1 MKNNIKALQL
11 VEQGLSVKTVS
22 KLTESQINTLH
33 SRLVKEQTSQSGV
46 EQRRVVKD
54 ITKVTDAALSN
65 PNGAQINMT
74 GPKKVKKVP
83 GGVEISDGYDLEKGG
98 DEVTQ
103 DRKQV
108 GPSTDDGFGDYSD
121 GTGEFTEGT
130 KKKKEQSP
138 WAICTAQLGKEFKTT
153 KRSEW
158 SSKQT
163 AKYERCVQDVKS
175 SLKEGKNPLSLFL
188 ENQIMKIVEK
198 NLPPKITKGDLV
210 NYLNEQGPAVAPT
223 KPKTKPDTKPAPKPK
238 PAHPGKKPNEGPNPG
253 PKATKKEVD
262 EQGPA
267 VAPTKP
273 GTKPSTKPGTK
284 PAPKP
289 KPAHPGRNPNPG
301 ENPSPKAVSPD
312 DAKDKVID
320 VIMNLLQK

>member
-33 SRLVKEQTSQSGV
+33 SRLVKEQTSQPGV

-54 ITKVTDAALSN
+54 VTRVTDAALSN
-65 PNGAQINMT
+65 PSGAQVNMT

-121 GTGEFTEGT
+121 GTGEFTEGK

-223 KPKTKPDTKPAPKPK
+223 KPTTKPTTKPGTKPKPK
-238 PAHPGKKPNEGPNPG
+238 HPGHNPNPG
-253 PKATKKEVD
+253 EQPKPKATKKEVD

-273 GTKPSTKPGTK
+273 TTKPTTKPGTK
-284 PAPKP
+284 PKP
-289 KPAHPGRNPNPG
+289 KHPGHNPNPG
-301 ENPSPKAVSPD
+301 EQPKPKATSPEE
-312 DAKDKVID
+312 AKDKVID
-320 VIMNLLQK
+320 TIMNLLQK